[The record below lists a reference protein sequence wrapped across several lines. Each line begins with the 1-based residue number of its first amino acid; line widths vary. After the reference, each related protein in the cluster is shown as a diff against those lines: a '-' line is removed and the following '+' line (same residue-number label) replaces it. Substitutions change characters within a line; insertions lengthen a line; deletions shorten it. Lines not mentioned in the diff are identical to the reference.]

1 MTQNKS
7 LKSAIKRLNYFNYIV
22 FHEGIFLELIE
33 LTAIISFAIVTIL
46 AIIALVNL
54 GFYQQLINILYI
66 LSNNL
71 DASHM
76 GFLMFL
82 VFGIYLASSIAA
94 YLYMKLSKNKE

>member
-33 LTAIISFAIVTIL
+33 LTAIILFAIAIIL
-46 AIIALVNL
+46 AIIAFVNL
-54 GFYQQLINILYI
+54 GFYQQLINMAYI

-76 GFLMFL
+76 EFLIFL
-82 VFGIYLASSIAA
+82 VFGIYLVSSMAA
-94 YLYMKLSKNKE
+94 YLYMKLSKNKK